1 MNVISFSGHGFT
13 VGRDA
18 IAAIPDHTKEKVKND
33 DGKEVIEYVP

>member
-1 MNVISFSGHGFT
+1 VNVISFSGHGFT